1 MKFSFIIGFKKK
13 ATSELKSENAENYE
27 VHVKATLPPCSCEVC
42 HQSVVASAVMK
53 LQWIAF

>member
-1 MKFSFIIGFKKK
+1 MRFSFIIGFKKK

-27 VHVKATLPPCSCEVC
+27 VHMKATLPPCSCEVC

-53 LQWIAF
+53 LQ